1 VPQVVAFLIVSVAL
15 FFAAAALLNPLT
27 LALSPLALLV
37 LMFYSYTK
45 RFTWLC
51 HLFVG
56 LSLGLAPAAAWV
68 AVTGEFSWAPL
79 FWILAVMFWTGG
91 FDILYALQDEEFD
104 RANGLH
110 SIPAKF
116 SRRKAIWISRAFH
129 VLTVVFL
136 ALAGLR
142 VGAGVAYFVGC
153 AFVAGLLTYE
163 QSLVSERDISKL
175 NFAFFTLNGYV
186 SIGFFAFCL
195 VDILTK

>member
-1 VPQVVAFLIVSVAL
+1 VPQVVAFLVVSVAL
-15 FFAAAALLNPLT
+15 FFAAAAFLNPLT

-104 RANGLH
+104 RANNLR

-116 SRRKAIWISRAFH
+116 GRRHAIWISRCFH
-129 VLTVVFL
+129 ALVVLFL
-136 ALAGLR
+136 VLAGLR
-142 VGAGVAYFVGC
+142 IGAGIAYFLGS

-163 QSLVSERDISKL
+163 QSLVSENDISKI

-186 SIGFFAFCL
+186 SLGFFAFCL
-195 VDILTK
+195 LDVLTE